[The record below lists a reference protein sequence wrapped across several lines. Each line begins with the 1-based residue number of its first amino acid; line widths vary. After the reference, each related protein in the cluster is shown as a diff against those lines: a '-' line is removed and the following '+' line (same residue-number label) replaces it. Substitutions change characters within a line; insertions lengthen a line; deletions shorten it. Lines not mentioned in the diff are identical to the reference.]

1 LVSVTAQSVRERVN
15 LSASAVSDI
24 VVNRFVADAATTL
37 ELETGLTIDPSACSE
52 PEAVAV
58 RNLAAVYCGAYI
70 TGGSSS
76 GLSFRVGDLSVDES
90 QSANLGNANLEFLL
104 EQVKRYIEKLNPSD
118 FRAVNA

>member
-15 LSASAVSDI
+15 LAASAVSDN
-24 VVNRFVADAATTL
+24 VVNRFIADAATTL
-37 ELETGLTIDPSACSE
+37 ELERGLTIDPSACSE
-52 PEAVAV
+52 PEAVAI

-70 TGGSSS
+70 TGGSSR